1 METIQYQ
8 SKALLARKEIRETKV
23 NPAFLESR
31 VSGVLVAV
39 TELTE
44 QMDRPEFKAILAFK
58 VNREFRV
65 SLELMEARANRE
77 FPEKSERLDLRAF
90 LELMEVR
97 EFKDLLALKV
107 SPALMGIRQ

>member
-23 NPAFLESR
+23 NPAFLEFR

-44 QMDRPEFKAILAFK
+44 QMDRPALKVNPAFK

-65 SLELMEARANRE
+65 SLELMAVRVSKE
-77 FPEKSERLDLRAF
+77 FPEKSER
-90 LELMEVR
+90 
-97 EFKDLLALKV
+97 
-107 SPALMGIRQ
+107 